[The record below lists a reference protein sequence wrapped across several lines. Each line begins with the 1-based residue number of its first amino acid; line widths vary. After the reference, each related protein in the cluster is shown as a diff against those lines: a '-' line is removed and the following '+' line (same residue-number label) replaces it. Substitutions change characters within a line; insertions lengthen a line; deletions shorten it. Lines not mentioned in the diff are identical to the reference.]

1 MRLECQGMRRHISI
15 PTLPHISSHMCR
27 SSSPSVVPVPS
38 ASSRRARCQR
48 ACSASYEMPRMAHS
62 AACRR
67 DVQQSRP
74 SVRSFPFHPRAHS
87 AHALLH
93 DLGFFTRVLPGVSS
107 PARLD
112 PSHQAASPPP
122 ASGLRRFARRRH
134 TPLRH
139 TPAGK
144 SYSRPGP
151 SQKSGRND
159 VAGYLKRSAKKEQTA
174 EITKTR
180 RNKQHSA
187 ELVAFRKIWKAL
199 MGARPAISRSL
210 KYQSSSRS

>member
-1 MRLECQGMRRHISI
+1 M
-15 PTLPHISSHMCR
+15 
-27 SSSPSVVPVPS
+27 
-38 ASSRRARCQR
+38 
-48 ACSASYEMPRMAHS
+48 
-62 AACRR
+62 
-67 DVQQSRP
+67 
-74 SVRSFPFHPRAHS
+74 
-87 AHALLH
+87 
-93 DLGFFTRVLPGVSS
+93 SS

-122 ASGLRRFARRRH
+122 ASGLRRFCTRRH

-187 ELVAFRKIWKAL
+187 ELVAFRKIWKVL
-199 MGARPAISRSL
+199 MERAISDDGHRIYHMLIRHGLRFGCIIIIGVCSHVSARCTCFEHVTSFMKSMTQMAEERSSHDSSTNECARI
-210 KYQSSSRS
+210 QWCIRMNPGPDSSRECCRGIRCDYSSRTSDRAFCPLRRHQYQL